1 MKRIGLRFLV
11 GIVTFSIIIGAIIV
25 VKKVAADVLS
35 IWADSPSEGD
45 SYGAYYDDSENKA
58 LTRVV
63 SNGANQ
69 VTVYY
74 TRTENLRNVSV
85 SSRDDSYGTY
95 DVYVDREDNTEYLFL
110 YNSNLLCGMR
120 KENAGSLNRDNAISE
135 SEAIS
140 IATAW
145 VRARQSNGNEYV
157 FDNCFYEECGGY
169 YDIQFFLPIM
179 GYKSDE
185 IVRLWVDLQGN
196 VNAYSDFNHG
206 RYNMIALTPEK
217 YANAQSILSDRIAGM
232 FTSCTREIRN
242 TYVSK
247 NDQGEVVLVMEV
259 YFTKS
264 VDNGNGE
271 IVGEFVWG
279 EKYEQPIE

>member
-1 MKRIGLRFLV
+1 
-11 GIVTFSIIIGAIIV
+11 
-25 VKKVAADVLS
+25 
-35 IWADSPSEGD
+35 
-45 SYGAYYDDSENKA
+45 
-58 LTRVV
+58 
-63 SNGANQ
+63 
-69 VTVYY
+69 
-74 TRTENLRNVSV
+74 
-85 SSRDDSYGTY
+85 
-95 DVYVDREDNTEYLFL
+95 
-110 YNSNLLCGMR
+110 
-120 KENAGSLNRDNAISE
+120 
-135 SEAIS
+135 
-140 IATAW
+140 
-145 VRARQSNGNEYV
+145 
-157 FDNCFYEECGGY
+157 
-169 YDIQFFLPIM
+169 
-179 GYKSDE
+179 
-185 IVRLWVDLQGN
+185 
-196 VNAYSDFNHG
+196 YSDFNHG

>member
-1 MKRIGLRFLV
+1 MKEV
-11 GIVTFSIIIGAIIV
+11 GIRLLGALAVAGIV
-25 VKKVAADVLS
+25 VAVSLMIRNVIAEHANS
-35 IWADSPSEGD
+35 TQEGD
-45 SYGAYYDDSENKA
+45 SYGAYYDDSESKG
-58 LTRVV
+58 LTRIV
-63 SNGANQ
+63 SNGKNQ

-74 TRTENLRNVSV
+74 VRTENIRNVSV

-157 FDNCFYEECGGY
+157 LDNCFYEECGGY